1 MAALENPVFSAVERK
16 LSQHSLRISLD
27 LSPVIDSIQM
37 PQLNEVNSENSDTMK
52 HDDRSTESTYQLNDN
67 TKSQKSWFYK
77 NKKITNNLI
86 AFFLHLIVL
95 IYFIFATKYW
105 INNNKDGN
113 IDWCN
118 GYGMLVV
125 LVGIVYISIIYYKIF
140 KKYFATII
148 IKIIQPLLNFIQS
161 IQEKRFMSVVIKT
174 IFYLSLLI
182 GLVIYLYYDTIG
194 SRERLRS
201 CLGFVL
207 ILIFGFVFSKHPTKV
222 NWRPVIW
229 GLILQI
235 GFGLLIIRWTVGRSI
250 FECVADKVTIFLNYA
265 KDGSIFVFSEDL
277 VIINSVFAFSVLP
290 VVFFFSFM
298 IQVLYYWG
306 AMQWV
311 ILKLGWALS
320 SIMGTTVCESI
331 NTAANTFLGM
341 TESPLLIKPYIS
353 KLTAS
358 ELHAIMCSGFATVS
372 GTVLAAYINFGAQ
385 PSHLI
390 TASVMSAPAALCFS
404 KLFYPE
410 TEKSKT
416 TFKNIP
422 LQKSE
427 DSSVMDAA
435 TKGALAGIPLVLGII
450 ANIIA
455 FVSLIS
461 FLNGI
466 LGWLGGLVGFTN
478 LTLEYIL
485 SKVFLPL
492 SWIIGVPWDH
502 CEDVATLIGL
512 KTVVNEFVAYQRL
525 GELKKLGKLTPRVE
539 GIATFA
545 ICGFANP
552 GSVGIM
558 MGALSSMAPESRQ
571 TIASV
576 VVRAFISGTAV
587 CFMTASIAGMLMDED
602 YYTHNT
608 INNKMFNVSNII

>member
-1 MAALENPVFSAVERK
+1 MAALASPVFSAVERK
-16 LSQHSLRISLD
+16 LSKHSLRISLD
-27 LSPVIDSIQM
+27 LSPVSDSIEM
-37 PQLNEVNSENSDTMK
+37 PQMNEANSENSDTMK
-52 HDDRSTESTYQLNDN
+52 NDDHSTESTYQLNDDS
-67 TKSQKSWFYK
+67 KSDKSWFSR
-77 NKKITNNLI
+77 NRKITNNLI

-95 IYFIFATKYW
+95 IYFTFATIHW
-105 INNNKDGN
+105 INNNNNGN
-113 IDWCN
+113 LDWCD

-125 LVGIVYISIIYYKIF
+125 LVAIVYIGIVYYKIF
-140 KKYFATII
+140 KKYFASII
-148 IKIIQPLLNFIQS
+148 IRIFEPLLNS
-161 IQEKRFMSVVIKT
+161 IESLQQKRYISVVVKT
-174 IFYLSLLI
+174 VFYVSLLT
-182 GLVIYLYYDTIG
+182 GLVVYLYYDTIG

-201 CLGFVL
+201 GLGFL
-207 ILIFGFVFSKHPTKV
+207 SILIFGFVFSKHPTKV

-235 GFGLLIIRWTVGRSI
+235 GFGLLTIRWTVGRSI

-265 KDGSIFVFSEDL
+265 KDGSLFVFSEEL
-277 VIINSVFAFSVLP
+277 VIIKSVFAFSVLP

-320 SIMGTTVCESI
+320 SVMGTTVCESI
-331 NTAANTFLGM
+331 NSAANTFLGM

-358 ELHAIMCSGFATVS
+358 ELHAIMSSGFATVS

-410 TEKSKT
+410 TERSKT

-427 DSSVMDAA
+427 DASVMDAA

-466 LGWLGGLVGFTN
+466 LGWLGGLVGFTD
-478 LTLEYIL
+478 LTLELIL

-492 SWIIGVPWDH
+492 SWIIGVPWDQ

-558 MGALSSMAPESRQ
+558 MGALISMAPESRQ

-576 VVRAFISGTAV
+576 VVRAFISGSAV
-587 CFMTASIAGMLMDED
+587 CFMTAAIAGMLMDED
-602 YYTHNT
+602 YFTHGSM
-608 INNKMFNVSNII
+608 NNIMFNVSAIK